1 MTTFQGKTL
10 ADLAVTHP
18 VASKVFHR
26 HGLDYCCGGRRPLD
40 EACREAGLAPQAVLE
55 EILAAEAA
63 ASADGTVAWA
73 QRPLAEIIDF
83 IVSHYHA
90 RLRDELPELVALAD
104 KVESAHAEK
113 PTCPGGLAE
122 LLRQIHAAVLDHL
135 AKEEQ
140 ILFPMIRA
148 GEGRSTASPIQIME
162 HEHRDHGAN
171 LERIR
176 GLTAD
181 LVTPPEACATWQA
194 LYLRLDAFERE
205 LMEHIHLENNILFP
219 RALCE

>member
-1 MTTFQGKTL
+1 MTMHEGKTL

-26 HGLDYCCGGRRPLD
+26 HGLDYCCGGRRPFA
-40 EACREAGLAPQAVLE
+40 EACGEAGLAPQAVLD

-63 ASADGTVAWA
+63 AADGGAVRWA
-73 QRPLAEIIDF
+73 ERPLAAIIDF

-104 KVESAHAEK
+104 KVEAAHAEK
-113 PTCPGGLAE
+113 PTCPAGLAA
-122 LLRQIHAAVLDHL
+122 LLRRIHAAVLDHL

-140 ILFPMIRA
+140 ILFPMIVA
-148 GEGRSTASPIQIME
+148 GDGRRTAPPIQVME
-162 HEHRDHGAN
+162 HEHRDHGEN

-176 GLTAD
+176 DLTAG
-181 LVTPPEACATWQA
+181 LVAPPEACATWQA

>member
-40 EACREAGLAPQAVLE
+40 EACRDAGLEPQAVLD

-63 ASADGTVAWA
+63 AADNGAVRWA
-73 QRPLAEIIDF
+73 ERPLAEIIDF

-113 PTCPGGLAE
+113 PTCPAGLAG
-122 LLRQIHAAVLDHL
+122 LLRRIHAAVLDHL

-140 ILFPMIRA
+140 ILFPMIVA
-148 GEGRSTASPIQIME
+148 GDGRRTAPPIQVME
-162 HEHRDHGAN
+162 HEHRDHGEN

-176 GLTAD
+176 GLTAG
-181 LVTPPEACATWQA
+181 LVAPPEACATWQA